1 MTDPV
6 RPDGEEDP
14 MRARVV
20 KSLAVA
26 GLLLA
31 APAFAQE
38 HPEHPKGAEHP
49 EHPGASKG
57 DVTIEELATAIES
70 YIDRDA
76 ELKGG
81 FFLVYDK
88 VDKKPLQLTLV
99 KIHDDKLASLGSG
112 VYFACVDMKNADDV
126 VYDLDFFMH
135 RDDEE
140 EMETTEVSVHKK
152 SGTPRYGWQEENG
165 VWKKAK
171 P

>member
-1 MTDPV
+1 
-6 RPDGEEDP
+6 
-14 MRARVV
+14 MRVRVV
-20 KSLAVA
+20 TVLACA
-26 GLLLA
+26 ALLLA

-38 HPEHPKGAEHP
+38 HPEHPKGGSKEHP
-49 EHPGASKG
+49 EHPGESKG
-57 DVTIEELATAIES
+57 AVTIEELAEAIES

-99 KIHDDKLASLGSG
+99 KIHDDKLAGLGSG
-112 VYFACVDMKNADDV
+112 VYFACVDMKNADGV

-135 RDDEE
+135 RDDHD

-152 SGTPRYGWQEENG
+152 SGTPRYGWKEENG